1 MLSIRPKLDPLHKLQ
16 PNSIS
21 IMMKTITL
29 ELGTRPDAEKLEN
42 PKKFEYIGFIKLSIC
57 IIIYTFFKLQIQ
69 VFIEQP

>member
-1 MLSIRPKLDPLHKLQ
+1 
-16 PNSIS
+16 
-21 IMMKTITL
+21 MMKTITL

-69 VFIEQP
+69 VFYRTTLDDSKITEIDS

>member
-1 MLSIRPKLDPLHKLQ
+1 
-16 PNSIS
+16 
-21 IMMKTITL
+21 MMKTITL

-57 IIIYTFFKLQIQ
+57 IIINPFFKLQIQ